1 MKLACERD
9 ELAEVVATAGRAVS
23 SRASLSVLSGVR
35 LELRGPQLRVVGSD
49 LDLTIGAGALVSGER
64 DGVAVLNAK
73 LLTDIVRALPEG
85 RVTLE
90 ISDDRATISG
100 GRSTFHVPTLS
111 AMEFPKVSEP
121 TGDPV
126 PVPTAD
132 FAAAVRQ
139 VVPAASSDPNRP
151 LLGGVQIE
159 AEDDG
164 VKLVATDSYRLAVRD
179 LPGASILGVGQSVLV
194 PRNALN
200 ELLRLLGDSDEL
212 VLRLGEREASFEIGD
227 SYLVTRLIEGQFPT
241 YRTLIPEA
249 HPNRLTVDRTSLIE
263 AVKRVKVVARDAAT
277 PVRLNMDGDTLVL
290 RASTQD
296 YGDADE
302 ALDASFE
309 GETLDAAFNPDYLI
323 GGAEAA
329 VGDEIILETIDG
341 LKPALLRSPENPEYR
356 YVLMPVRI

>member
-1 MKLACERD
+1 
-9 ELAEVVATAGRAVS
+9 
-23 SRASLSVLSGVR
+23 LSVLSGVR
-35 LELRGPQLRVVGSD
+35 LELRGSQLRVVGSD

-64 DGVAVLNAK
+64 DGVGVLNAK

-90 ISDDRATISG
+90 IGDDRATISG

-126 PVPTAD
+126 PVPTEV

-194 PRNALN
+194 PRNALH
-200 ELLRLLGDSDEL
+200 ELLRMLGDSDEL
-212 VLRLGEREASFEIGD
+212 VLRLGEREASFTVGD

-241 YRTLIPEA
+241 YRTLIPDA
-249 HPNRLTVDRTSLIE
+249 HPNRLTVNRTSLIE
-263 AVKRVKVVARDAAT
+263 AVKRVKVVARDAST
-277 PVRLNMDGDTLVL
+277 PVRLTMDGDALVL

-302 ALDASFE
+302 AVDASFD

-323 GGAEAA
+323 SGAEAA